1 MFITLILIV
10 GVLTLGY
17 GFLGQPAHEASDREA
32 DRALRERDREYRR
45 DARAGLKVVDAQP
58 DTDDDRAGSTVTAGG
73 VDTIAS
79 AGGAGTIATAGGR
92 RTRPWI
98 AEFASSLKSII

>member
-1 MFITLILIV
+1 MFITFILIV

-17 GFLGQPAHEASDREA
+17 GFLGQPARDASDREA

-58 DTDDDRAGSTVTAGG
+58 DTDDDRAGSIATAGG
-73 VDTIAS
+73 VDTIA
-79 AGGAGTIATAGGR
+79 TVGGR

-98 AEFASSLKSII
+98 AEFASSLKSVI